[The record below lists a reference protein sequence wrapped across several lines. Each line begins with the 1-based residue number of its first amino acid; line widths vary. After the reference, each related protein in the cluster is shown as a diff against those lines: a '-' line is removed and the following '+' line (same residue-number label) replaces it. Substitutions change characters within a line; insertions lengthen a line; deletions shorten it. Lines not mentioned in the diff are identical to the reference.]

1 MNNIL
6 ILGAGGPAGIGVI
19 KSLRKTDFD
28 INIIS
33 IDCNELSV
41 GFHMSDKYYV
51 VPKVES
57 KSYLRE
63 VLKIVEKEKIDLI
76 LPTTERD
83 IVKTFVDEYEYE
95 LVKLQGGNF
104 TSLIKNKLY
113 I

>member
-41 GFHMSDKYYV
+41 GFHMSDKYFV
-51 VPKVES
+51 VPKVIE
-57 KSYLRE
+57 
-63 VLKIVEKEKIDLI
+63 
-76 LPTTERD
+76 
-83 IVKTFVDEYEYE
+83 
-95 LVKLQGGNF
+95 
-104 TSLIKNKLY
+104 
-113 I
+113 